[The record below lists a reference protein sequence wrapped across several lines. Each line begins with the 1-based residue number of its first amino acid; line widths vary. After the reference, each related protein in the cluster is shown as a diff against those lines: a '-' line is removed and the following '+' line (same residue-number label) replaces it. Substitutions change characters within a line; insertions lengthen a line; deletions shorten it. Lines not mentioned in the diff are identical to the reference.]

1 MFHVCDNAA
10 YGLTIFRSVSSRL
23 NFNYTLLSKRKL
35 KKFVEEGMVWGWDDP
50 RFPTI
55 RGLRRRGMTAEALR
69 TYILGL
75 GASQAILH
83 MEWDS
88 IWTANKK
95 VIDPI
100 APRYYAVDKE
110 SR

>member
-1 MFHVCDNAA
+1 
-10 YGLTIFRSVSSRL
+10 
-23 NFNYTLLSKRKL
+23 LSKRKL

-69 TYILGL
+69 QYILGL
-75 GASQAILH
+75 GASQSILQL
-83 MEWDS
+83 EWDAL
-88 IWTANKK
+88 WATNKK

-100 APRYYAVDKE
+100 APRYYAVEKQDRYVK
-110 SR
+110 SSIFVWDR

>member
-1 MFHVCDNAA
+1 
-10 YGLTIFRSVSSRL
+10 
-23 NFNYTLLSKRKL
+23 
-35 KKFVEEGMVWGWDDP
+35 
-50 RFPTI
+50 
-55 RGLRRRGMTAEALR
+55 MTAEALR

-110 SR
+110 NQYAVSLK